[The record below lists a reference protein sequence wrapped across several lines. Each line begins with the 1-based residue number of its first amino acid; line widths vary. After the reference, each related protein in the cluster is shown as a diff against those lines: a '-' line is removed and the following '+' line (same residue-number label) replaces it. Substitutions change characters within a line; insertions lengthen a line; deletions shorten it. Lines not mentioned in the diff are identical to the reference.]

1 MGKKERQELFL
12 KHFRES
18 HGIVSDACQ
27 KVGITRACY
36 YKWRDS
42 DLKFKER
49 AEEVEEE
56 TIDVVESKL
65 LSAINNDDL
74 TAIIFY
80 LKTKG
85 KKRGYVERVEQDVNV
100 NPFESLIKEL
110 PDKIEE

>member
-1 MGKKERQELFL
+1 MKKKDRQELFL
-12 KHFRES
+12 KHFHDS
-18 HGIVSDACQ
+18 HGIVSYACQ

-36 YKWRDS
+36 YKWRES
-42 DLKFKER
+42 DPKFKER

-85 KKRGYVERVEQDVNV
+85 KKRGYIERVEQDVNV
-100 NPFESLIKEL
+100 NPFESLMKEL
-110 PDKIEE
+110 PDKIDE

>member
-1 MGKKERQELFL
+1 MKKKQRQELFL

-18 HGIVSDACQ
+18 HGIVSYACQ
-27 KVGITRACY
+27 KSGITRSCY
-36 YKWRDS
+36 YKWRELDQ
-42 DLKFKER
+42 KFKEK

-65 LSAINNDDL
+65 LTAINNDDL

-85 KKRGYVERVEQDVNV
+85 KKRGYVEKTEQDVTV
-100 NPFESLIKEL
+100 NGFEKLIMEL
-110 PDKIEE
+110 PDEPE

>member
-18 HGIVSDACQ
+18 HGIVSYACQ

-56 TIDVVESKL
+56 TIDVIESKL

-80 LKTKG
+80 LKT
-85 KKRGYVERVEQDVNV
+85 RVRNV
-100 NPFESLIKEL
+100 VMLSVSSRMSMSIHSKV
-110 PDKIEE
+110 

>member
-18 HGIVSDACQ
+18 HGIVSYACQ

-80 LKTKG
+80 LKT
-85 KKRGYVERVEQDVNV
+85 RVRNV
-100 NPFESLIKEL
+100 VMLSVSSRMSMSIHSKV
-110 PDKIEE
+110 

>member
-18 HGIVSDACQ
+18 HGIVSYACQ

-49 AEEVEEE
+49 AEEE
-56 TIDVVESKL
+56 TWL
-65 LSAINNDDL
+65 C
-74 TAIIFY
+74 
-80 LKTKG
+80 
-85 KKRGYVERVEQDVNV
+85 
-100 NPFESLIKEL
+100 
-110 PDKIEE
+110 

>member
-18 HGIVSDACQ
+18 HGIVSYACQ

-80 LKTKG
+80 QT
-85 KKRGYVERVEQDVNV
+85 
-100 NPFESLIKEL
+100 FEWIDIDILLDTLNITTFLTLCFQIKEL